1 MYKNDKHII
10 NKLKEIEFDNFII
23 KPACG
28 AGSGGVFHIYKENNI
43 FINLDKFKDLRNDN
57 IYINEV
63 CDKYIVEEFIN
74 GTEHNLDIAIYDD
87 VVYFWHVSDDGI
99 DWQNFQDTQ
108 TSFPSKLKDKSKLD
122 MFEQAKLILKALEIR
137 NGVYHFEFKFDKNKS
152 YLIELNPRRPGGKY
166 VEYIERLYGN
176 NLEYDD
182 ILIEI
187 GEKPYMNKKAL
198 RMINPKKEICE
209 NEIFAHILNNESIGV
224 ILLKNNKFKK
234 NLTKVKNLNYDFHV
248 KNYIVV
254 NGTHESEHAL
264 YNINSKKKRN
274 ACDVLLEIGKPN
286 YIPILKLPLHEK
298 NIDKRNVFF
307 INNGTIKTTYRLY
320 DCSKKT
326 VDLSKS
332 VTSENKVFLYTDNRR
347 CSHTYFNCLYFSN
360 LNI

>member
-1 MYKNDKHII
+1 VQVQVVSSTY
-10 NKLKEIEFDNFII
+10 I
-23 KPACG
+23 KKTTDL
-28 AGSGGVFHIYKENNI
+28 S
-43 FINLDKFKDLRNDN
+43 NLDKFKDLRNDN

-74 GTEHNLDIAIYDD
+74 GTEHNLDIVIYDD

-187 GEKPYMNKKAL
+187 GDKPYMNKKAL
-198 RMINPKKEICE
+198 KMINPKKEICE
-209 NEIFAHILNNESIGV
+209 NEIFAHILNNESIGI
-224 ILLKNNKFKK
+224 ILLKNKKFKK
-234 NLTKVKNLNYDFHV
+234 NLDKIKNLNYEFYKDD
-248 KNYIVV
+248 YTVV
-254 NGTHESEHAL
+254 NGTHEQD
-264 YNINSKKKRN
+264 Y
-274 ACDVLLEIGKPN
+274 
-286 YIPILKLPLHEK
+286 YIDI
-298 NIDKRNVFF
+298 
-307 INNGTIKTTYRLY
+307 T
-320 DCSKKT
+320 
-326 VDLSKS
+326 
-332 VTSENKVFLYTDNRR
+332 
-347 CSHTYFNCLYFSN
+347 
-360 LNI
+360 